1 MELEEINEVMKVK
14 TLVSQNTSTFL
25 VEELNDL
32 QQYSRRS
39 CLIPLGV
46 GMENKWKSIDHTD
59 NVVPELLTT
68 EF

>member
-1 MELEEINEVMKVK
+1 MELEETNEVMKAN

-25 VEELNDL
+25 AEELNNL
-32 QQYSRRS
+32 QQYSQMS

-46 GMENKWKSIDHTD
+46 GMENKWESSDHTD